1 MMSSQI
7 KNNFVYHREWLD
19 KKKNSFEGASLLGFK
34 YAIQPDGVSTAERLW
49 KERREK
55 MLCYQFTTAGQEEIV
70 FLPSLQKIE
79 SALREQGIKNS
90 FQECLS
96 NSTPQI
102 HDQRSKVATKQDVV
116 QEEQRIHQ
124 KTHCPDRKKEDNHH
138 QISAAVNTRYTSL
151 LPVYPNQTSI
161 DEYDDDAI
169 FMDVDVDK
177 LVAEGSNK
185 IQENNKTDRTIFT
198 PIASSFDYGDEN
210 NVRDQREPSS
220 TSNKYRPSI
229 ALANVN
235 SNVRLSPDV
244 NGYFSNPTSLKSNKN
259 LSHQRVPSSFSN
271 TQHFSTVSSLMHTS
285 NPSEEAPLCPGHNEP
300 CRLLTA
306 NTAANGGRQFYK
318 CSRDTDACDFFEWV
332 DGKEGNWN
340 NDKQNFAFD
349 SRPGDNNNMNTQQ
362 NVSTASSHTSNP
374 SEEAPLCSG
383 HNEPC
388 RLLIANTAANSGRKF
403 YKCSRDTDDCD
414 FFEWAESKGGNWN
427 NHYQNF
433 AFDSQSEN
441 NNVLDHFTENRRI
454 FGHKAF
460 RPGQQIIIERAI
472 QGRDVFVLMPTGG
485 GKSLCYQ
492 LPAWCCPGLS
502 VVVSP
507 LLSLIQD
514 QVQSMTKLGVES
526 VFLTSTQEY
535 ETEQRD
541 IQRRLF
547 STNTAHGCIKLLY
560 LTPEKLTR
568 SNVIRSLL
576 KTLSERKLISRFV
589 VDEAH
594 CLSDWDRPD
603 YNQLGSLRRDYPNV
617 PLMALTA
624 TANEKVVNDAI
635 RALGMKNEHLYKSSF
650 NRPNLHYQVR
660 KKDSKSMDEIA
671 NYIAQRANQ
680 SGVIYCLSRKDCETM
695 AETLT
700 EKLRGKRVGVSFYHA
715 ELDDAERARRHH
727 GWSNG
732 QINVLC
738 ATIAFGM
745 GIDKPDVR
753 YVIHYAMP
761 KSITHYYQESGRA
774 GRDGG
779 QADCILYYAY
789 KDKRVLEGMIR
800 KSSSNPYSQSTCRK
814 IDQLYTCLRY
824 CENEFRCRRTMQLEF
839 FGESFDKAKCKKTC
853 DNCKSGR
860 EAEQRDLTN
869 EALQILE
876 LLQDTTKQRNGRGI
890 TLVQLTQLFRGSKS
904 KSATKFLK
912 VDKLRGFGAGKWLQK
927 KDLDRMAHALIYEK
941 ILVEMSEQNVSGFA
955 SDYIRPG
962 EEAPTLQSGNRRFA
976 VDFPKKQLNQKEKNA
991 AKAKTHKKQQ
1001 KSKETEKGTV
1011 TKSRQFKQRSAT
1023 VRIIDDS
1030 SSSDDDDDGRTVG
1043 SKSMNAPSIL
1053 PREKTKKLMENIN
1066 KLVSMWAQEEQ
1077 LNGNKVFTWNIMKH
1091 ESIRT
1096 IAGQV
1101 PTTVEELTSL
1111 GVLGENIIKE
1121 YGDRLLKQ
1129 INNYVTNE
1137 KLQDFLKKK
1146 PGPPKK
1152 PRLSNGDNNY
1162 DEFDSGV
1169 DFGAIDIP

>member
-1 MMSSQI
+1 MSTKI
-7 KNNFVYHREWLD
+7 KNNFVHHREWLD
-19 KKKNSFEGASLLGFK
+19 KKSHSTNGDLLVSFK
-34 YAIQPDGVSTAERLW
+34 YAIQSDGAPTAERLW

-55 MLCYQFTTAGQEEIV
+55 NSTYQFTSVGQEISRSL

-79 SALREQGIKNS
+79 LALLQQGVSRKTTFPPS
-90 FQECLS
+90 PAKSLS
-96 NSTPQI
+96 RIYNKQNAVIGEPDAFKSMENTRKVFSNKQNIPQKPPPEGRKRGS
-102 HDQRSKVATKQDVV
+102 HHAT
-116 QEEQRIHQ
+116 
-124 KTHCPDRKKEDNHH
+124 
-138 QISAAVNTRYTSL
+138 AAVITPYVSSL
-151 LPVYPNQTSI
+151 PDVYPNQTPT
-161 DEYDDDAI
+161 DEYDDDEI

-177 LVAEGSNK
+177 LVAEGA
-185 IQENNKTDRTIFT
+185 NKTMKHNKHSQNIFT
-198 PIASSFDYGDEN
+198 ASAPSFDYGDEKN
-210 NVRDQREPSS
+210 IREQILPSS
-220 TSNKYRPSI
+220 SFHHDKPSLSLVDTHNTNFRQSNDT
-229 ALANVN
+229 N
-235 SNVRLSPDV
+235 SCSY
-244 NGYFSNPTSLKSNKN
+244 GSSLKFNANKDVSYQMMSSPLSNCR
-259 LSHQRVPSSFSN
+259 Q
-271 TQHFSTVSSLMHTS
+271 THFSTASSLMKSTNPS
-285 NPSEEAPLCPGHNEP
+285 NPSETALLCPGHSDP

-306 NTAANGGRQFYK
+306 NTAANKGRQFYK
-318 CSRDTDACDFFEWV
+318 CSRDTD
-332 DGKEGNWN
+332 
-340 NDKQNFAFD
+340 
-349 SRPGDNNNMNTQQ
+349 P
-362 NVSTASSHTSNP
+362 
-374 SEEAPLCSG
+374 
-383 HNEPC
+383 
-388 RLLIANTAANSGRKF
+388 
-403 YKCSRDTDDCD
+403 CD
-414 FFEWAESKGGNWN
+414 FFEWADGMEGKWN
-427 NHYQNF
+427 NENRNL
-433 AFDSQSEN
+433 DSHLGEKSI
-441 NNVLDHFTENRRI
+441 LDHCTENRRI
-454 FGHKAF
+454 FGHKSF
-460 RPGQQIIIERAI
+460 RPGQQVIIERAI

-535 ETEQRD
+535 ETEQKE

-547 STNTAHGCIKLLY
+547 STNTAHGCVKLLY

-568 SNVIRSLL
+568 SNVIRNLL
-576 KTLSERKLISRFV
+576 KTLSDRKLISRFV

-594 CLSDWDRPD
+594 CLSDWGHDFRPD

-635 RALGMKNEHLYKSSF
+635 RALGMKNEYHYRSSF

-660 KKDSKSMDEIA
+660 KKDNKCMDEIA
-671 NYIAQRANQ
+671 AYIAQRSNQ

-753 YVIHYAMP
+753 FVIHYAMP

-800 KSSSNPYSQSTCRK
+800 KSSNNPYSQSMCRK

-824 CENEFRCRRTMQLEF
+824 CENEFLCRRTMQLEF
-839 FGESFDKAKCKKTC
+839 FGEHFDRVKCKKTC

-860 EAEQRDLTN
+860 EAEPRDLTN
-869 EALQILE
+869 MALQILH
-876 LLQDTTKQRNGRGI
+876 LLQDMTQQRSGRGI

-912 VDKLRGFGAGKWLQK
+912 VDKLRGFGAGKAMQK
-927 KDLDRMAHALIYEK
+927 KDVDRMAHTLIYEK
-941 ILVEMSEQNVSGFA
+941 ILVEMSEQNVSGFS

-962 EEAPTLQSGNRRFA
+962 EEAAALQAGKRRFV
-976 VDFPKKQLNQKEKNA
+976 VDFPKKQSRKNEKDTN
-991 AKAKTHKKQQ
+991 KAKTNKKQ
-1001 KSKETEKGTV
+1001 KKPDKKNRDTTTSE
-1011 TKSRQFKQRSAT
+1011 SRQFKQRSAT
-1023 VRIIDDS
+1023 VRIVNDS
-1030 SSSDDDDDGRTVG
+1030 SSSDDDDDDGRTVG
-1043 SKSMNAPSIL
+1043 SKSLAAPSML
-1053 PREKTKKLMENIN
+1053 PHEKTKKLIENIN

-1129 INNYVTNE
+1129 INNYIANE
-1137 KLQDFLKKK
+1137 NLVDYLKKK
-1146 PGPPKK
+1146 PGQPKK
-1152 PRLSNGDNNY
+1152 ARLSNNDDNF